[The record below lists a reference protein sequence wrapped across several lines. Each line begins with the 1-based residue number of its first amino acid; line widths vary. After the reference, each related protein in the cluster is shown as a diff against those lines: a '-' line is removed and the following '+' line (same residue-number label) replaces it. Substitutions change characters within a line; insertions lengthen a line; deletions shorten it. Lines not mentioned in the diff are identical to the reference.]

1 MIGIVVITVM
11 IIIIIIIIGVMRG
24 VKSVLLVRCHLLL
37 LQFLCVVD
45 PVSLEVPSNLQL
57 VVGCRAVFCRTL
69 LFESA

>member
-11 IIIIIIIIGVMRG
+11 IIIIIIGVMRG

>member
-24 VKSVLLVRCHLLL
+24 VKSVLLVRCRLLL